1 MESLPRLRSILL
13 TTLDPQNNIDEQE
26 LFDLLV
32 LHRRNLINLFSVNP
46 PSEDERRELQTGT
59 LSMSLG
65 STRLTSFTS
74 GKCTVDGQ
82 QMSVNNDFATQ
93 VIYLAR
99 VLSCSER
106 YVAGLM
112 QYVISNNPN
121 FSPVNILEEVVLE
134 HHRRRRDLADSIRF
148 LLEAAELAGT
158 PGATALHA
166 RLDLFVQQQLIPPK
180 EGTNA
185 VTFWEKGLG
194 WKVLLEIEA
203 LEQAI
208 SQAQLAK
215 QNAGS
220 STTLQGV

>member
-1 MESLPRLRSILL
+1 MLL
-13 TTLDPQNNIDEQE
+13 A
-26 LFDLLV
+26 
-32 LHRRNLINLFSVNP
+32 
-46 PSEDERRELQTGT
+46 
-59 LSMSLG
+59 
-65 STRLTSFTS
+65 STRLIRFTS

-82 QMSVNNDFATQ
+82 QLSVNNDFAAQ

-99 VLSCSER
+99 ALSCSER

-112 QYVISNNPN
+112 QYVLSNNPN

-148 LLEAAELAGT
+148 LLEAAEAAGS

-166 RLDLFVQQQLIPPK
+166 RLELFVQQQLIPTK
-180 EGTNA
+180 ERTNGVA
-185 VTFWEKGLG
+185 FGEKGLG

-208 SQAQLAK
+208 SQAQSAK

-220 STTLQGV
+220 CTTLQGMSSSSLTPPAF

>member
-1 MESLPRLRSILL
+1 M
-13 TTLDPQNNIDEQE
+13 
-26 LFDLLV
+26 
-32 LHRRNLINLFSVNP
+32 
-46 PSEDERRELQTGT
+46 
-59 LSMSLG
+59 
-65 STRLTSFTS
+65 
-74 GKCTVDGQ
+74 DGR

-134 HHRRRRDLADSIRF
+134 HHRRRHDLADSIRS
-148 LLEAAELAGT
+148 LLEAAELAAT
-158 PGATALHA
+158 PDATALHA

-180 EGTNA
+180 ERTNG
-185 VTFWEKGLG
+185 VPFGEKGLG

-203 LEQAI
+203 LELAI
-208 SQAQLAK
+208 SQAQSAK

-220 STTLQGV
+220 STTLQGVSSSSRTSSAF

>member
-1 MESLPRLRSILL
+1 
-13 TTLDPQNNIDEQE
+13 
-26 LFDLLV
+26 
-32 LHRRNLINLFSVNP
+32 
-46 PSEDERRELQTGT
+46 
-59 LSMSLG
+59 
-65 STRLTSFTS
+65 
-74 GKCTVDGQ
+74 
-82 QMSVNNDFATQ
+82 MSVNNDFATQ

-121 FSPVNILEEVVLE
+121 FSPVNILEEVVFE

-148 LLEAAELAGT
+148 LLEAAELAAS
-158 PGATALHA
+158 PAATALHA

-180 EGTNA
+180 GRTNGVA
-185 VTFWEKGLG
+185 FGEKGLG

-203 LEQAI
+203 LEPAI

-220 STTLQGV
+220 STILQGASSLSLTPSTF